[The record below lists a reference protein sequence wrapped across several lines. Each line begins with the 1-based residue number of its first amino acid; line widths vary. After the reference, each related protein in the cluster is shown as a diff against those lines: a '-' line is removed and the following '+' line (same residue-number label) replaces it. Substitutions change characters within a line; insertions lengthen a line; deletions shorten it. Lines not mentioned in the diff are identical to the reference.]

1 MGVIAMNCRIQD
13 LRNKE
18 VVCLHNGAILGCVA
32 DVEVDTVCAKVV
44 AIVIYGRL
52 KCFGLLGRED
62 DCVIPWQD
70 IEIIGEDT
78 ILVKCHGNFPPPRR
92 RIIPKI
98 FGK

>member
-1 MGVIAMNCRIQD
+1 MNCRIQD

-18 VVCLHNGAILGCVA
+18 VVCLHNGAILGCVN
-32 DVEVDTVCAKVV
+32 DVEVDTVTARVI

-52 KCFGLLGRED
+52 KCFGLLGRCD

-78 ILVKCHGNFPPPRR
+78 ILVRCHGGFPQPRR
-92 RIIPKI
+92 HFLNKI
-98 FGK
+98 LGK